1 MREEWIIVGIISY
14 ASIIRSEAR
23 SAATQTHSLVES
35 FPIEIALEEALR
47 LFSVCV
53 FVCGMHTYIY
63 IYATCKRIGVNLADR
78 INLLNLQDKKWN
90 STHARR
96 KVWSKWNST
105 NEKILKGMIKEEG
118 LLIEEKK
125 RSKEE
130 DVSSTRQAA
139 KLTPLRQRVG
149 RREHRITIYKRI
161 WTWTPKWGE
170 NVSFFFSS

>member
-1 MREEWIIVGIISY
+1 MNYCRNNFLCIDYSIRGSISRDADALSCRIISHRDRSRGSS
-14 ASIIRSEAR
+14 SI
-23 SAATQTHSLVES
+23 V
-35 FPIEIALEEALR
+35 FC
-47 LFSVCV
+47 VCV
-53 FVCGMHTYIY
+53 CVWHAHVYIY

-78 INLLNLQDKKWN
+78 INLLNLQDKMFYAREKENMKWN
-90 STHARR
+90 L
-96 KVWSKWNST
+96 T
-105 NEKILKGMIKEEG
+105 NETILKGMIKEEG

-161 WTWTPKWGE
+161 
-170 NVSFFFSS
+170 